1 MTDQY
6 KPAEVNEVGMA
17 SDVILGTKEIT
28 MADTIVNDPVTW
40 LRPEEFAHFDE

>member
-1 MTDQY
+1 MIDQY

-17 SDVILGTKEIT
+17 TDMILGTKEVV

-40 LRPEEFAHFDE
+40 LRPEEFAQFDE

>member
-17 SDVILGTKEIT
+17 TDMILGEKPIS
-28 MADTIVNDPVTW
+28 MFDTIMGDPDVMH
-40 LRPEEFAHFDE
+40 RPEAFAQCDE

>member
-17 SDVILGTKEIT
+17 TDVILGDKPIRL
-28 MADTIVNDPVTW
+28 ADTIVGDPDVMHK
-40 LRPEEFAHFDE
+40 PEEFAKCDD